1 MKSVDATMARRCVG
15 RSNEGGLTE
24 NSIGCSPT
32 KKTEETGIKRVNRK
46 SHRFVSLQISNYF
59 GQVRP

>member
-1 MKSVDATMARRCVG
+1 MSIDATLTWCGVG
-15 RSNEGGLTE
+15 RLNKRGLTE
-24 NSIGCSPT
+24 NAIGCSPT
-32 KKTEETGIKRVNRK
+32 KNTEETGIKRVNRK

>member
-1 MKSVDATMARRCVG
+1 MKSVDATLTWRGVALLNKCV
-15 RSNEGGLTE
+15 LTK
-24 NSIGCSPT
+24 NFIGCSPT

>member
-46 SHRFVSLQISNYF
+46 SHRFM
-59 GQVRP
+59 